1 MKIIINIP
9 IWSLILIFLLGT
21 VLILPYPALPEDDHS
36 GHDMAAPA
44 EPEIEYWTC
53 GMHPSVNISPE
64 QYDKGSTKC
73 PICSMDLVPVR
84 GHSRGEEAEAG
95 EETPPQLTL
104 SKRSRRLAGIET
116 TDVKRLPLFKEIYT
130 VGTVTYDEG
139 KIALVSAWF
148 AGRIDRL
155 FVDFTGVPVKKG
167 DHLVWIYSPRLIT
180 AQEEYLLS
188 LKASLRSGGSYEGA
202 DELLQASRRKL
213 LRLGLTEEQVEKL
226 EGEKVVQDHITVY
239 SPIGGTVIHKNAVE
253 GMYVK
258 EGEPIYKVA
267 DLTHLWVTIDIYEY
281 ELGWVKLY
289 QEVEITLPA
298 FPGEVFRG
306 KIAFID
312 PFLNPKTRTA
322 KVRVNLPNSDLR
334 FKPEMYVNARI
345 RVPLS
350 EFGMLLSPVM
360 IGKYIC
366 PMHPEEVSEEAGSCP
381 RCGMDL
387 IKVEGEMIGVTRYLC
402 PMGCIDPRDSPGK
415 CPECGMALV
424 KERVEPDGEN
434 IALAIPKTAV
444 LETGRRQIVWV
455 DEGEGRYEART
466 VTLGPEATAEIAAA
480 EEPYFPVLS
489 GLEEGELVVTR
500 GNFLIDSQSRLTSSS
515 SASAEYG
522 GALGDGEVPAMPP
535 GHQH

>member
-1 MKIIINIP
+1 MKIN
-9 IWSLILIFLLGT
+9 SYLNLRAFMMFALFG
-21 VLILPYPALPEDDHS
+21 PALLLPSPAWPEDEHA
-36 GHDMAAPA
+36 GHTMAAPA

-53 GMHPSVNISPE
+53 GMHPSVKISPE
-64 QYDKGSTKC
+64 QYDKGSTQC
-73 PICSMDLVPVR
+73 PICSMDLVPVYSA
-84 GHSRGEEAEAG
+84 SREGEAESG
-95 EETPPQLTL
+95 EETPARLTL

-116 TDVKRLPLFKEIYT
+116 TEVVRLPLFKEIYT

-139 KIALVSAWF
+139 KVALVSAWF

-188 LKASLRSGGSYEGA
+188 LKAARRSGENYQGA

-213 LRLGLTEEQVEKL
+213 LRLGLTEEQVQKL
-226 EGEKVVQDHITVY
+226 EEEKEVQDHITVY

-267 DLTHLWVTIDIYEY
+267 DLTSLWVTIDIYEY

-298 FPGEVFRG
+298 FPGEVFSG

-322 KVRVNLPNSDLR
+322 KVRVNLPNPDLR

-350 EFGMLLSPVM
+350 EFGMLLSPAM

-366 PMHPEEVSEEAGSCP
+366 PMHPEVVSEEAGSCP

-387 IKVEGEMIGVTRYLC
+387 IKVEGEMIGETHYVC
-402 PMGCIDPRDSPGK
+402 PMGCVEPRDDPGR
-415 CPECGMALV
+415 CPECGMNMV
-424 KERVEPDGEN
+424 KEIVAPAED
-434 IALAIPKTAV
+434 ATSLAIPRSSV

-455 DEGEGRYEART
+455 DEGKGKYEART
-466 VTLGPEATAEIAAA
+466 VTLGPAATAEINGT

-489 GLEEGELVVTR
+489 GLREGELVVTR
-500 GNFLIDSQSRLTSSS
+500 GNFLIDSQSRLTGSAS
-515 SASAEYG
+515 SAFG
-522 GALGDGEVPAMPP
+522 GALGEGEAPAMS

>member
-1 MKIIINIP
+1 MKIISSISL
-9 IWSLILIFLLGT
+9 WSLVLIVLLGT
-21 VLILPYPALPEDDHS
+21 VLILPSPTLPEDDHS
-36 GHDMAAPA
+36 GHEMASPS
-44 EPEIEYWTC
+44 ESEIEYWTC
-53 GMHPSVNISPE
+53 GMHPKVEISPE

-73 PICSMDLVPVR
+73 PICSMDLVPVY
-84 GHSRGEEAEAG
+84 GHSQGEEAEAG
-95 EETPPQLTL
+95 VESPAQLTL

-116 TDVKRLPLFKEIYT
+116 TEVKHLPLFKEIYT
-130 VGTVTYDEG
+130 VGMVTYDEG
-139 KIALVSAWF
+139 KVALVSAWF

-167 DHLVWIYSPRLIT
+167 DHLVWIYSPQLIT

-188 LKASLRSGGSYEGA
+188 LKASNRSGRSYQGA
-202 DELLQASRRKL
+202 DDLLQASRRKL
-213 LRLGLTEEQVEKL
+213 LRLGLTDEQVEKL
-226 EGEKVVQDHITVY
+226 KNEKEVQDHTTVY

-258 EGEPIYKVA
+258 EGDPIYKVA
-267 DLTHLWVTIDIYEY
+267 DLTSLWVMIDIYEY

-322 KVRVNLPNSDLR
+322 KVRVNLPNHDLR

-345 RVPLS
+345 RLPLS
-350 EFGMLLSPVM
+350 EFGMLLSPAM

-366 PMHPEEVSEEAGSCP
+366 PMHPEVVSEEAGSCP

-387 IKVEGEMIGVTRYLC
+387 IKVEGEMVGVTRYLC
-402 PMGCIDPRDSPGK
+402 PMGCVDPQNNPGK

-424 KERVEPDGEN
+424 KEPVEPDEETT
-434 IALAIPKTAV
+434 ALAIPKSAV

-466 VTLGPEATAEIAAA
+466 ITLGPAATAEIDGE

-489 GLEEGELVVTR
+489 GLEEGERVVTR
-500 GNFLIDSQSRLTSSS
+500 GNFLIDSQSQLTGSA
-515 SASAEYG
+515 ASAEYG
-522 GALGDGEVPAMPP
+522 GALGDGEAPR
-535 GHQH
+535 HTH